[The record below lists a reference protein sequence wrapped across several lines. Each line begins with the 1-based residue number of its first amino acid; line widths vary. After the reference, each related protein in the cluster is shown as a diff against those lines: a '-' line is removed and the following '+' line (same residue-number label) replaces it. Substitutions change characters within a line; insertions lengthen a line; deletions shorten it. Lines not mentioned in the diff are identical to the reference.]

1 MQNGW
6 MGDSLVL
13 MMEEETRAF
22 FQVDL
27 ALPLEAAS
35 SLLPEDGE

>member
-1 MQNGW
+1 

-22 FQVDL
+22 FQVGL
-27 ALPLEAAS
+27 ALRLETAS
-35 SLLPEDGE
+35 VFRPEDGE